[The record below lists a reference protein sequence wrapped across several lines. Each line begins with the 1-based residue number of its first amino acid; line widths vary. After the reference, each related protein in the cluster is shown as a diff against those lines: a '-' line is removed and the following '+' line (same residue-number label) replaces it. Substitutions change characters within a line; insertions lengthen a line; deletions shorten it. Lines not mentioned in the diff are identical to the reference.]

1 MDLEQIGWNPFFAKA
16 WESGSSEGQ
25 APGRIAGARR
35 GFFTLWTAKGEIEA
49 QARGGLVR
57 EEDADLRPVVGD
69 WVVLTGEPL
78 RVERVL
84 PRFSKVSRKRPGEA
98 TREQVLAANVDVLF
112 IVAGLDRD
120 FNPRRLERY
129 VSLVADSGAQPV
141 LVLNKTDLC
150 VDVPAAVA
158 MAEAAAAGAPVLAVC
173 AEDGSGVEALAEHLS
188 TGRTGAFLG
197 SSGAGKSA
205 LVNRLLGREERLVGA
220 VRESDG
226 RGRHTS
232 VTRALIVLPAGGM
245 LLDMPGLR
253 EVQPWEEASVVEAF
267 DDVEALAAGCRFR
280 DCTHHAEPGCCVREA
295 IQAGEL
301 DASRLASYRSL
312 RQEAAALEQRK
323 QERGAIDEK
332 RSQRRAQKES
342 WRAPKKK

>member
-1 MDLEQIGWNPFFAKA
+1 MDLEQIGWNPFFVEA
-16 WESGSSEGQ
+16 WESSAAEGQ
-25 APGRIAGARR
+25 VPGRIAGARR
-35 GFFTLWTAKGEIEA
+35 GFFTLWTQQGEIEA

-57 EEDADLRPVVGD
+57 EADADLRPVVGD

-150 VDVPAAVA
+150 EDVPAAVA
-158 MAEAAAAGAPVLAVC
+158 AAEAASAGAPVLAAC
-173 AEDGSGVEALAEHLS
+173 AAEDSGVEALAEHLS
-188 TGRTGAFLG
+188 IGRTGAFLG
-197 SSGAGKSA
+197 SSGVGKSA

-232 VTRALIVLPAGGM
+232 VTRALIALPAGGM

-267 DDVEALAAGCRFR
+267 DDVEALAAECRFR
-280 DCTHHAEPGCCVREA
+280 DCSHHAEPGCRVREA
-295 IQAGEL
+295 VEAGEL

-312 RQEAAALEQRK
+312 RQEAAALERRK
-323 QERGAIDEK
+323 QEREVIDEK
-332 RSQRRAQKES
+332 RAPRRRQNTS
-342 WRAPKKK
+342 RRAPKRK